1 MENARSMGSRISARL
16 AGQSSRV
23 SWAAL
28 SFATAVLLSAPSA
41 RAETGTEKAKSG
53 AKGTVGLALL
63 GAETVLTVE
72 ALIGVKPWWGY
83 VIGGTVGAIG
93 GGVGGYFIDRMDK
106 PAVSMGLLAG
116 GLTLAV
122 PATLAVLSATAYRPD
137 KNPEV
142 DQGAKE
148 TGARDRQLALIQAL
162 VERHAFAH
170 ERRQVGLVNLDAA
183 DKNAQSKW
191 GLAMPELNIVPAITA
206 REEQMTRL
214 AQLKEGP
221 NAPSFRSVL
230 LNLAF

>member
-1 MENARSMGSRISARL
+1 MGSRIKARL

-23 SWAAL
+23 SWAAF
-28 SFATAVLLSAPSA
+28 SFATALVLSAPSA
-41 RAETGTEKAKSG
+41 QAETGTEKAKSG

-83 VIGGTVGAIG
+83 VIGGAVGAIG

-122 PATLAVLSATAYRPD
+122 PATLAVLSATAYRPE
-137 KNPEV
+137 KNPEI
-142 DQGAKE
+142 DQGAQQ
-148 TGARDRQLALIQAL
+148 TGARDNQIALMQAL

-170 ERRQVGLVNLDAA
+170 ERRQVGLFNLGARDN
-183 DKNAQSKW
+183 DVQNPW

-206 REEQMTRL
+206 REAQMARL
-214 AQLKEGP
+214 AQLQDGP

>member
-1 MENARSMGSRISARL
+1 MGSRNKARFT
-16 AGQSSRV
+16 GQYARV

-28 SFATAVLLSAPSA
+28 SFAAAFVLTAPAA
-41 RAETGTEKAKSG
+41 HAETGTEKAKSG

-83 VIGGTVGAIG
+83 VLGGGLGAIG

-122 PATLAVLSATAYRPD
+122 PATLAVLSATAYRPE

-142 DQGAKE
+142 DQGDKE
-148 TGARDRQLALIQAL
+148 TGARDRQLALMQAL

-170 ERRQVGLVNLDAA
+170 QRRSLGLVNKDAEH
-183 DKNAQSKW
+183 KW
-191 GLAMPELNIVPAITA
+191 ALAMPDLDVVPAISA
-206 REEQMTRL
+206 REEQMARL
-214 AQLKEGP
+214 AYLKDGP